1 MVSFST
7 LLAAS
12 SVAVYALAA
21 PSDNLFDKSLFPR
34 AGTPSSTGTNNGYYY
49 SWWTD
54 GGSQVTYTNLA
65 AGAYSVVWQSGGN
78 FVGGKGWNPGG
89 RRVVDFSGSYNP
101 NGNSYLAVYG
111 WTRSPLIEYYIV
123 ENFGTY
129 NPGSGGTKKGTVTV
143 GGAQYDVY
151 TSQRVNQPSI
161 DGTQTF
167 MQYWSVRQNKRSSG
181 SVDVGAHFDA
191 WKSLGMNLGT
201 SFDYMIMAT
210 EGYFSSGSATIT
222 VGAGGSSPTTRPGN
236 QGTTTR
242 NTQPTTTPS
251 GNNNGGQGCSAKW
264 GQCGGIGWTGPS
276 CCQSGSSCQAG
287 NPYYSQCL

>member
-12 SVAVYALAA
+12 SAIAGALAA
-21 PSDNLFDKSLFPR
+21 PAPGYSPWDRSLFPR
-34 AGTPSSTGTNNGYYY
+34 AGTPSSTGTHDGYYY

-65 AGAYSVVWQSGGN
+65 GGAYSVVWQSGGN
-78 FVGGKGWNPGG
+78 FVGGKGWKPGG
-89 RRVVDFSGSYNP
+89 RRTVTFSGSYNP

-123 ENFGTY
+123 ESYGNY
-129 NPGSGGTKKGTVTV
+129 NPGSGGTRKGSINVD
-143 GGAQYDVY
+143 GSNYDVY

-167 MQYWSVRQNKRSSG
+167 MQFWSVRQSKRSSG
-181 SVDVGAHFDA
+181 SVNVGAHFDA
-191 WKSLGMNLGT
+191 WRNLGMNLGT

-222 VGAGGSSPTTRPGN
+222 VGSGGSSPTTPPGTSR
-236 QGTTTR
+236 TTTPGS
-242 NTQPTTTPS
+242 QPTTPGGGGG
-251 GNNNGGQGCSAKW
+251 GNCAAKW
-264 GQCGGIGWTGPS
+264 GQCGGIGWTGAK
-276 CCQSGSSCQAG
+276 CCQSGSTCQAG
-287 NPYYSQCL
+287 NAYYSQCL

>member
-12 SVAVYALAA
+12 VVAISAQAA
-21 PSDNLFDKSLFPR
+21 PGESLFEKSLFPR

-89 RRVVDFSGSYNP
+89 RRVVNFSGSYNP

-129 NPGSGGTKKGTVTV
+129 NPGSGGSKKGTVTV
-143 GGAQYDVY
+143 GGALYDVY

-167 MQYWSVRQNKRSSG
+167 MQFWSVRQSKRTSG

-222 VGAGGSSPTTRPGN
+222 VGAGTNPTTTAG
-236 QGTTTR
+236 QGTTRVT
-242 NTQPTTTPS
+242 TGSQPTTTA
-251 GNNNGGQGCSAKW
+251 NNGGGGSCSAKY
-264 GQCGGIGWTGPS
+264 GQCGGIGWTGAT
-276 CCQSGSSCQAG
+276 CCQSGSTCKVG
-287 NPYYSQCL
+287 NAYYSQCL

>member
-1 MVSFST
+1 MVSFSA

-12 SVAVYALAA
+12 SAIAGALAA
-21 PSDNLFDKSLFPR
+21 PAPGISSWDRSLFPR

-65 AGAYSVVWQSGGN
+65 GGAYSVVWQSGGN

-89 RRVVDFSGSYNP
+89 RRGQYNP

-123 ENFGTY
+123 ESYGTY
-129 NPGSGGTKKGTVTV
+129 NPGSGGTRKGSITVDGST
-143 GGAQYDVY
+143 YDVY

-167 MQYWSVRQNKRSSG
+167 MQFWSVRQSKRSSG
-181 SVDVGAHFDA
+181 SVNVGAHFDA
-191 WKSLGMNLGT
+191 WKNLGMNLGT
-201 SFDYMIMAT
+201 SFDYMILAT

-222 VGAGGSSPTTRPGN
+222 VGAGGSSPTTPPATSR
-236 QGTTTR
+236 TTTPGGS
-242 NTQPTTTPS
+242 QPTTP
-251 GNNNGGQGCSAKW
+251 GGGGGGSGCSSKW

-276 CCQSGSSCQAG
+276 CCQSGSTCQVG
-287 NPYYSQCL
+287 NAYYSQCL